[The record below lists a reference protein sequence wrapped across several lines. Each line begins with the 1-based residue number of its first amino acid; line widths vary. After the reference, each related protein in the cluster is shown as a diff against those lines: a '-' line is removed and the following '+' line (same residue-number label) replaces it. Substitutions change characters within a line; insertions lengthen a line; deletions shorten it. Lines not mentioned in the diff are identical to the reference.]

1 MFVIKIINLASSLCP
16 SSSIHPVPFSV
27 AGEGLSSDILCH
39 CHKKKKDE
47 IKLLLTNMINSGLY
61 MESKFSSD
69 YSCTTHCIFLLDVH
83 VCL

>member
-39 CHKKKKDE
+39 CHKKKDE
-47 IKLLLTNMINSGLY
+47 IKLLLTNMINSGL
-61 MESKFSSD
+61 
-69 YSCTTHCIFLLDVH
+69 
-83 VCL
+83 